1 MRRVSPVSVSVFQF
15 TPLREGRQVVNR
27 AVEASADFNS
37 RPSARGDDR
46 AAADVRRS
54 VYFNSR
60 PSARGDSARTPG
72 RSREPISIHAPPRG
86 ATGAMARRTRPKPHF
101 NSRPSARGD
110 HRYYFV
116 TDVMFISIHAPPRGA
131 TGKLRQLMIRTIYFN
146 SRPSARGDIRR
157 GSRGASWVISI
168 HAPPRGATGVCG
180 GHTIKAVFQF
190 TPLREGRRFFL
201 VLLLGGEISIHAPPR
216 GATTHWVGVG
226 YGESISIHA
235 PPRGATVLASYWE
248 SLKEFQFT
256 PLREGRQRGEAFP
269 SPDDV
274 ISIHAPPRGAT
285 PRKFQLKK
293 TQRISIHAPPRG
305 ATATLTPFRTR
316 RRNFN
321 SRPSARGDYA
331 RYVGIEPTDY
341 FNSRP
346 SARGDLPDGRLL
358 VRWEISIHA
367 PPRGATREPTT

>member
-1 MRRVSPVSVSVFQF
+1 
-15 TPLREGRQVVNR
+15 
-27 AVEASADFNS
+27 
-37 RPSARGDDR
+37 
-46 AAADVRRS
+46 
-54 VYFNSR
+54 
-60 PSARGDSARTPG
+60 
-72 RSREPISIHAPPRG
+72 
-86 ATGAMARRTRPKPHF
+86 
-101 NSRPSARGD
+101 
-110 HRYYFV
+110 
-116 TDVMFISIHAPPRGA
+116 
-131 TGKLRQLMIRTIYFN
+131 MIRTIYFN

-235 PPRGATVLASYWE
+235 PPRGAT
-248 SLKEFQFT
+248 
-256 PLREGRQRGEAFP
+256 
-269 SPDDV
+269 
-274 ISIHAPPRGAT
+274 

-321 SRPSARGDYA
+321 SRPSARGDQRFRHRA
-331 RYVGIEPTDY
+331 G
-341 FNSRP
+341 
-346 SARGDLPDGRLL
+346 GRD
-358 VRWEISIHA
+358 ISIHA
-367 PPRGATREPTT
+367 PPRGATARERRGRNAPHNFNSRPSARGDG

>member
-1 MRRVSPVSVSVFQF
+1 
-15 TPLREGRQVVNR
+15 
-27 AVEASADFNS
+27 
-37 RPSARGDDR
+37 
-46 AAADVRRS
+46 
-54 VYFNSR
+54 
-60 PSARGDSARTPG
+60 
-72 RSREPISIHAPPRG
+72 
-86 ATGAMARRTRPKPHF
+86 MARRTRPKPHF

-305 ATATLTPFRTR
+305 ATSVSVTVQEAGTFQFTPLREGRPRGKGGDATRHT
-316 RRNFN
+316 
-321 SRPSARGDYA
+321 
-331 RYVGIEPTDY
+331 
-341 FNSRP
+341 
-346 SARGDLPDGRLL
+346 
-358 VRWEISIHA
+358 ISIHA
-367 PPRGATREPTT
+367 PPRGATDEQRRTRAATTFQFTPLREGRPRRDTSDRGTKAFQFTPLREGRHTYDAGRGH

>member
-1 MRRVSPVSVSVFQF
+1 M
-15 TPLREGRQVVNR
+15 
-27 AVEASADFNS
+27 
-37 RPSARGDDR
+37 
-46 AAADVRRS
+46 
-54 VYFNSR
+54 
-60 PSARGDSARTPG
+60 
-72 RSREPISIHAPPRG
+72 ISIHAPPRG

-321 SRPSARGDYA
+321 SRPSARGDQRFRHRA
-331 RYVGIEPTDY
+331 G
-341 FNSRP
+341 
-346 SARGDLPDGRLL
+346 GRD
-358 VRWEISIHA
+358 ISIHA
-367 PPRGATREPTT
+367 PPRGATARERRGRNAPHNFNSRPSARGDG

>member
-72 RSREPISIHAPPRG
+72 RSREP
-86 ATGAMARRTRPKPHF
+86 
-101 NSRPSARGD
+101 
-110 HRYYFV
+110 
-116 TDVMFISIHAPPRGA
+116 
-131 TGKLRQLMIRTIYFN
+131 
-146 SRPSARGDIRR
+146 
-157 GSRGASWVISI
+157 
-168 HAPPRGATGVCG
+168 
-180 GHTIKAVFQF
+180 
-190 TPLREGRRFFL
+190 
-201 VLLLGGEISIHAPPR
+201 
-216 GATTHWVGVG
+216 
-226 YGESISIHA
+226 ISIHA

-321 SRPSARGDYA
+321 SRPSARGDQRFRHRA
-331 RYVGIEPTDY
+331 G
-341 FNSRP
+341 
-346 SARGDLPDGRLL
+346 GRD
-358 VRWEISIHA
+358 ISIHA
-367 PPRGATREPTT
+367 PPRGATARERRGRNAPHNFNSRPSARGDG

>member
-1 MRRVSPVSVSVFQF
+1 
-15 TPLREGRQVVNR
+15 
-27 AVEASADFNS
+27 
-37 RPSARGDDR
+37 
-46 AAADVRRS
+46 
-54 VYFNSR
+54 
-60 PSARGDSARTPG
+60 
-72 RSREPISIHAPPRG
+72 
-86 ATGAMARRTRPKPHF
+86 
-101 NSRPSARGD
+101 
-110 HRYYFV
+110 
-116 TDVMFISIHAPPRGA
+116 
-131 TGKLRQLMIRTIYFN
+131 MIRTIYFN

-321 SRPSARGDYA
+321 SRPSARGDQRFRHRA
-331 RYVGIEPTDY
+331 G
-341 FNSRP
+341 
-346 SARGDLPDGRLL
+346 GRD
-358 VRWEISIHA
+358 ISIHA
-367 PPRGATREPTT
+367 PPRGATARERRGRNAPHNFNSRPSARGDNMDSGWDFTALISIHAPPRGATGSVRQPHRQV

>member
-1 MRRVSPVSVSVFQF
+1 
-15 TPLREGRQVVNR
+15 
-27 AVEASADFNS
+27 
-37 RPSARGDDR
+37 
-46 AAADVRRS
+46 
-54 VYFNSR
+54 
-60 PSARGDSARTPG
+60 
-72 RSREPISIHAPPRG
+72 
-86 ATGAMARRTRPKPHF
+86 MARRTRPKPHF

-285 PRKFQLKK
+285 
-293 TQRISIHAPPRG
+293 
-305 ATATLTPFRTR
+305 ATLTPFRTR

-321 SRPSARGDYA
+321 SRPSARGDQRFRHRA
-331 RYVGIEPTDY
+331 G
-341 FNSRP
+341 
-346 SARGDLPDGRLL
+346 GRD
-358 VRWEISIHA
+358 ISIHA
-367 PPRGATREPTT
+367 PPRGATARERRGRNAPHNFNSRPSARGDG

>member
-1 MRRVSPVSVSVFQF
+1 MQ
-15 TPLREGRQVVNR
+15 N
-27 AVEASADFNS
+27 
-37 RPSARGDDR
+37 
-46 AAADVRRS
+46 
-54 VYFNSR
+54 
-60 PSARGDSARTPG
+60 
-72 RSREPISIHAPPRG
+72 
-86 ATGAMARRTRPKPHF
+86 
-101 NSRPSARGD
+101 
-110 HRYYFV
+110 
-116 TDVMFISIHAPPRGA
+116 
-131 TGKLRQLMIRTIYFN
+131 FN

-321 SRPSARGDYA
+321 SRPSARGDQRFRHRA
-331 RYVGIEPTDY
+331 G
-341 FNSRP
+341 
-346 SARGDLPDGRLL
+346 GRD
-358 VRWEISIHA
+358 ISIHA
-367 PPRGATREPTT
+367 PPRGATARERRGRNAPHNFNSRPSARGDG